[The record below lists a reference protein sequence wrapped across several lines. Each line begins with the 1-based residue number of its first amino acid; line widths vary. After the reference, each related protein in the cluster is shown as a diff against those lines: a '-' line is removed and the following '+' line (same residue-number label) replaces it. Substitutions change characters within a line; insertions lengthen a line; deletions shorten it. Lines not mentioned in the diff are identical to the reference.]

1 MSNSLYELTGQA
13 LLLME
18 MALEGEVDEQTFAD
32 TMESLNYEI
41 EEKADAYAK
50 IDKML
55 DGEIKTLAA
64 EIARLNSRKH
74 WKTTRIN

>member
-18 MALEGEVDEQTFAD
+18 MALEGEVDEQTFA
-32 TMESLNYEI
+32 
-41 EEKADAYAK
+41 
-50 IDKML
+50 
-55 DGEIKTLAA
+55 A
-64 EIARLNSRKH
+64 EIARFNSRKH